1 MQKIINVLA
10 LASTA
15 VSVAVVG
22 SGLYVYINRA
32 SIIDGVKSQVM
43 EAVTGSLGG
52 LGGVGGGSALPIG
65 SPTSPVRAPPPRA
78 DPPMPP
84 ITCDLMPSMMESLLT
99 YTYTPLA
106 AMAPDKAK
114 DATASTFIIFCILLQ
129 QVSYLVSK
137 EL

>member
-22 SGLYVYINRA
+22 SGLYVYVNRA

-52 LGGVGGGSALPIG
+52 LGGVGGGSLPLG
-65 SPTSPVRAPPPRA
+65 TPDLAPPA
-78 DPPMPP
+78 DSASAPV
-84 ITCDLMPSMMESLLT
+84 PSGGLGV
-99 YTYTPLA
+99 PN
-106 AMAPDKAK
+106 
-114 DATASTFIIFCILLQ
+114 F
-129 QVSYLVSK
+129 
-137 EL
+137 